1 MISRANPNG
10 REVLPLVSGNL
21 RIACWSRASRF
32 GKIAR
37 NGREDPTLDTRLLS
51 DRFPRSN
58 KYDPEWLVAGCSGG
72 ANPLWLTEWLASAV
86 ELRPGMRVLDLGCGR
101 ALSSIFL
108 SLEFEVEVWAVDL
121 WFNAS
126 ENLQRIRD
134 AGVENRVYPIRA
146 EARSLPFANEF
157 FDAIISIDSFP
168 YYGTDDLFLSY
179 LTRFLRPGGP
189 IAIAGAGLM
198 QEFDRAVPRQLAG
211 WWEPSM
217 CCLHSAAWWR
227 AHWQKA
233 GIVNVE
239 LADSMP
245 EGWKFWLQWQ
255 AVVAPGNLIEMRA
268 VEADAGDYIGYV
280 RAVARR
286 REDARLDEIIQS
298 VPTTYEA
305 RPVLR
310 ETGKR

>member
-1 MISRANPNG
+1 VQISSAEKFFN
-10 REVLPLVSGNL
+10 RERNL
-21 RIACWSRASRF
+21 RIACWPVLPGSD
-32 GKIAR
+32 KIAR
-37 NGREDPTLDTRLLS
+37 NACEDLALDTRLLS

-86 ELRPGMRVLDLGCGR
+86 DLRPGMRVLDLGCGR
-101 ALSSIFL
+101 ALSSVFL

-121 WFNAS
+121 WFSAS

-134 AGVENRVYPIRA
+134 AGAGNRVYPIRA
-146 EARSLPFANEF
+146 EAKSLPFANDF

-168 YYGTDDLFLSY
+168 YYGTDDLY
-179 LTRFLRPGGP
+179 LGYLARFVKPGGQ

-198 QEFDRAVPRQLAG
+198 REFDGVVPEQLVS

-227 AHWQKA
+227 THWQKM

-239 LADSMP
+239 VADPMA

-255 AVVAPGNLIEMRA
+255 AVVAPENLIEIGA
-268 VEADAGDYIGYV
+268 VESDAGDYIGYV

-286 REDARLDEIIQS
+286 RVDAKLDEIIQS

-305 RPVLR
+305 RPLLR
-310 ETGKR
+310 DTTER